1 MSAERPPL
9 TPSEIERLLAASPEQ
24 RLAYLIET
32 AAAHEELWG
41 LEREDG
47 WVRFAM
53 PHGLP
58 AVFPLWPAQE
68 FAALASAG
76 EEEQP
81 RRLELEE
88 LLEFVLPELSRGEMS
103 VAAFPHA
110 GTGIV
115 LAAGVLSE
123 KLAQAWEEGD

>member
-1 MSAERPPL
+1 MSETRSAL
-9 TPSEIERLLAASPEQ
+9 TPAEIARLQAASPEE
-24 RLAYLIET
+24 RLAFMIES
-32 AAAHEELWG
+32 AAANEALWG

-53 PHGLP
+53 PDGKP

-68 FAALASAG
+68 FAALAAAG

-81 RRLELEE
+81 RQLALDE
-88 LLEFVLPELSRGEMS
+88 LLEFVLPELSREEVS
-103 VAAFPHA
+103 VAIFPHA

-123 KLAQAWEEGD
+123 KLAEAWEEID